1 MFEGRYYNGREAR
14 AQRVECEGAGA
25 VLEIHGADIAGQ
37 FALDAIR
44 VTPRLARTFRTLFLP
59 DGAQIQTDDNDA
71 IDALFPRRN
80 RLETLVERL
89 ERHATTVA
97 ASIVVTASAL
107 VFAFAWGVPWFAE
120 RIAQRIPPGAE
131 RVMGEQTLKT
141 LKHIALRPSRLP
153 PEKIDA
159 LTDRFDAF
167 VRDVPGGSDYT
178 VEFFEAPSIGAN
190 AFALPGGTIVFTDE
204 MVKLLDNDE
213 EFLAV
218 AAHEIGHEQHR
229 HLMRNVLQDSSVIL
243 IVTLVS
249 GDVSSASTV
258 VLSLPTFLLQSHYSR
273 AFENDADEY
282 AFASLKAHGI
292 SPRVFGDVMQ
302 KFLQK
307 YPGLKSRSFAYFS
320 SHPPTAERIWRAT
333 EAANSP

>member
-1 MFEGRYYNGREAR
+1 VACEASGGELAIR
-14 AQRVECEGAGA
+14 
-25 VLEIHGADIAGQ
+25 GADIAAQ
-37 FALDAIR
+37 FPFEAIR

-59 DGAQIQTDDNDA
+59 DGAQVQTDDNDA
-71 IDALFPRRN
+71 VDALFPQRN

-89 ERHATTVA
+89 ERHAAAVA
-97 ASIVVTASAL
+97 ASLLVTAGAL

-120 RIAQRIPPGAE
+120 RIAQRIPASVE
-131 RVMGEQTLKT
+131 RTIGDQTLKT
-141 LKHIALRPSRLP
+141 LKRIALRPSRLP
-153 PEKIDA
+153 PEKLEA
-159 LTDRFDAF
+159 LTDRFDSY
-167 VRDVPGGSDYT
+167 VSNIPGGSDYT
-178 VEFFEAPSIGAN
+178 IEFYHAPSIGAN

-204 MVKLLDNDE
+204 LVKLFDNDN

-229 HLMRNVLQDSSVIL
+229 HLMRNVLQDSSIIL
-243 IVTLVS
+243 IATLIS
-249 GDVSSASTV
+249 GDVSSASAV
-258 VLSLPTFLLQSHYSR
+258 VVSLPTFLLQSHYSR

-292 SPRVFGDVMQ
+292 SPSAFADVMR
-302 KFLQK
+302 KFMLK
-307 YPGLKSRSFAYFS
+307 YPGMKSGSFAYFS